1 VGTAAGILAGTGLFS
16 GRHAELETFR
26 RLLAGTAGGAGSAV
40 VVTGEFGVGK
50 TAMVT
55 AAAKE
60 AAAAGFSTVVAKGAR
75 LETGLNGGVIR
86 QLSRQLSPA
95 RTPRFPEHDPFAALE
110 AFHGLIRAAA
120 AKSPLFL
127 AVDDIHLADT
137 WSKRCLAYARPRIAH
152 LPVQLVLST
161 SKGESPL
168 DDVSLPEIA
177 GGACTTIDLAG
188 LDLPATADLLKTLA
202 GHPVRADF
210 AATCRQVTGGNPHL
224 LHKLLGVLHDR
235 LGATAWDATS
245 EELRALT
252 DQSIG
257 ELLRIRLRPVP
268 GAAEV
273 VCAVAVLDA
282 DASLDKVAALAGLDL
297 RSTLNA
303 VDTLVRLRV
312 LSDTHPPA
320 LPNSFLR
327 NAVLADMPVATRA
340 AGHAQAA
347 RLLSDAGA
355 ADGQVA
361 THLLEADSMTHPWGT
376 EVLRRAA
383 RDATHHGEPEL
394 ARVFL
399 KRALREQLPPEQ
411 RLAVQLELAHVE
423 YVLDPGSA
431 KAHLRETL
439 VNAVDPHAAA
449 NLSLAMLVR
458 SCGGLESRLAISS
471 AVQVVGRLTSAER
484 DLDWQLRCASYLAAI
499 GNDLGMVAYAKRY
512 ADELQAEMP
521 EDHDLRRTRAVL
533 LAIGFARRGDSS
545 AEALRYA
552 KEALAGNRVDV
563 CAQPFVFTIFTSMLA
578 DDPDLTDQFCRMI
591 ETDAEPADYHLR
603 KGTSAAVAHGVLFHM
618 AGSLLR
624 ARAIL
629 QAPMRLFEELDAVT
643 TCPTAMLC
651 SARLIEVL
659 IDLGRY
665 GEAADL
671 LARSRFTDEMPEL
684 FQHNYVLY
692 ARGRLRLATGD
703 ADGALT
709 DLLECGHRLDA
720 WGVTNPALVPWRAH
734 AVKALLLLEKPEEAA
749 ELAKENL
756 DAAER
761 WDTPRVIGAAL
772 VAIGRLGDSGALTKA
787 IELLTSSPAELDLAE
802 ALLELGSLF
811 RKLEQHDKAV
821 PHLRRAV
828 DLSTKC
834 GAKPLQDLA
843 CDELHACETALT
855 TSRDTLRGLTKQET
869 RIAGMAARGLTN
881 RQIAEA
887 THLTR
892 RTVELHLSGAYR
904 KLAISGR
911 GDLAAAL
918 WGP

>member
-1 VGTAAGILAGTGLFS
+1 VGTAAGILGGATLFS

-26 RLLAGTAGGAGSAV
+26 VLLAGTAGGECSTV
-40 VVTGEFGVGK
+40 IVTGEFGVGK
-50 TAMVT
+50 TAIVT
-55 AAAKE
+55 AAAAE
-60 AAAAGFSTVVAKGAR
+60 AGAAGFRTVVAKGAR
-75 LETGLNGGVIR
+75 LESGLSGGVIR
-86 QLSRQLSPA
+86 QLSGQLSPA

-110 AFHGLIRAAA
+110 AFHGLIRDAA
-120 AKSPLFL
+120 AKAPLFL

-152 LPVQLVLST
+152 LPVLLVLSS
-161 SKGESPL
+161 SKGETQL

-177 GGACTTIDLAG
+177 GGAARTIDLAG
-188 LDLPATADLLKTLA
+188 LDTPATADLLEAFA
-202 GHPVRADF
+202 GRPVRAGF
-210 AATCRQVTGGNPHL
+210 AATCREVTGGNPYL
-224 LHKLLGVLHDR
+224 LQTLLSGLRDR
-235 LGATAWDATS
+235 HGATAWNATP
-245 EELRALT
+245 EELRAFT

-257 ELLRIRLRPVP
+257 ELLRTRLRPVP

-273 VCAVAVLDA
+273 VCAVAVLNA
-282 DASLDKVAALAGLDL
+282 DASLEKVAALAGLDL

-347 RLLSDAGA
+347 RLLSETGA
-355 ADGQVA
+355 ADEQVA
-361 THLLEADSMTHPWGT
+361 AHLLEANSMTQPWGV

-383 RDATHHGEPEL
+383 RDATHHGEPER
-394 ARVFL
+394 AREFL
-399 KRALREQLPPEQ
+399 KRALSEQLPPEQ
-411 RLAVQLELAHVE
+411 RLAAQLELAHVE
-423 YVLDPGSA
+423 YALDPGSA

-458 SCGGLESRLAISS
+458 ACGGLESRLAISS
-471 AVQVVGRLTSAER
+471 AVQVVGRLTSADR

-521 EDHDLRRTRAVL
+521 GDHGLRRTRAVL
-533 LAIGFARRGDSS
+533 LAIGFARRGDSA
-545 AEALRYA
+545 AEALRYV
-552 KEALAGNRVDV
+552 KEALAGERIDV
-563 CAQPFVFTIFTSMLA
+563 CAQSLVFTIFTSVLA
-578 DDPDLTDQFCRMI
+578 DDPDLTDRFCRMI
-591 ETDAEPADYHLR
+591 ENDAEPADYHLR
-603 KGTSAAVAHGVLFHM
+603 KGTGAAVAHGVMFHM

-629 QAPMRLFEELDAVT
+629 QSPMRLFEELDAVT

-651 SARLIEVL
+651 AARLIEVL
-659 IDLGRY
+659 IDLGRCE
-665 GEAADL
+665 EATDL
-671 LARSRFTDEMPEL
+671 LSRSGFTDEMPEL
-684 FQHNYVLY
+684 FQHNHLLY
-692 ARGRLRLATGD
+692 ARGRLKLAKGD
-703 ADGALT
+703 AAGART
-709 DLLECGHRLDA
+709 DLLECGRRLEA
-720 WGVTNPALVPWRAH
+720 WGVTNPALVPWRAQ
-734 AVKALLLLEKPEEAA
+734 AVKALLLLENPDEAA

-756 DAAER
+756 EAAER
-761 WDTPRVIGAAL
+761 WGTSRVVGAAL
-772 VAIGRLGDSGALTKA
+772 VAVGRLGDSGALVKA
-787 IELLTSSPAELDLAE
+787 VELLTSSPAEFDLAE
-802 ALLELGSLF
+802 ALCELGILF

-821 PHLRRAV
+821 PYLQRAV
-828 DLSTKC
+828 ELGVKC
-834 GAKPLQDLA
+834 GAKPLRDLA
-843 CDELHACETALT
+843 VDELHTCETAVAN
-855 TSRDTLRGLTKQET
+855 SRDTVHGLTKQET

-911 GDLAAAL
+911 ADLAAAL
-918 WGP
+918 WG